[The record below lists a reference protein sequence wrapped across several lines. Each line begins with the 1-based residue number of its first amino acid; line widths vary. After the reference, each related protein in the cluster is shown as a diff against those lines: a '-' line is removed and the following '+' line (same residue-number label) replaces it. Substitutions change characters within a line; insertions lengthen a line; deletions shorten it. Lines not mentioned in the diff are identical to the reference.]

1 MKNKLSVLKIIFI
14 IWLLLYPTLSFSEP
28 FVVLEYRG
36 HSAKEQIETDNVFLN
51 DLNYSSK
58 HIVLKNETLSDIML
72 NYYGTKSFNNNI
84 LSLAIVHFNKNAFVR
99 NNPNYLYSGKKLYL
113 PSINE
118 IRNLIIKKNKKIDSK
133 KKYNSP
139 NSSQIYFFGGWSLL
153 KKLFYYVLTILI
165 ISTISKQTI
174 AITGKEVSEKIS
186 TWLLT
191 QGIEGKPLFSK
202 TIVFKDCGS
211 DIQINKAY
219 NNYKTLNVKCLEKN
233 GFNLFVRIKL
243 NKPVK
248 DTKKNKIISKA
259 TNRNTKMIS
268 SKELKKNKTFH
279 TVKLKR
285 SLEKNDIIKIE
296 DLDLIITSKPSE
308 KSFFNNKEDLV
319 GRKLKK
325 NLKVDQLLHPRHLY
339 ERFEVNIGDFLSIVS
354 QMGNASVAVAGEAED
369 SGNLGDIIKVKN
381 LRSGKVIKGYVN
393 KNKIIRVF
401 R

>member
-1 MKNKLSVLKIIFI
+1 MKNKLSALKIIFI

-153 KKLFYYVLTILI
+153 KKLFYYVLTILL

-248 DTKKNKIISKA
+248 DTKKNKIISNA
-259 TNRNTKMIS
+259 TNRNTNMLS

-279 TVKLKR
+279 SVKLKR